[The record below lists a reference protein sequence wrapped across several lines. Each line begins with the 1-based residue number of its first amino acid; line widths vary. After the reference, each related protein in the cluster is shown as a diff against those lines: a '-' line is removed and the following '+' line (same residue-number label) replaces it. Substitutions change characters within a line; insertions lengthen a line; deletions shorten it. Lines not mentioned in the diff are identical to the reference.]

1 MPKPVYLLGRQ
12 QHRRVNAPEAVFN
25 RLIPRLFNTMFLLGS
40 RVPFIT
46 LDFVRQISLESFLG
60 IWFGICLCLAIPWFL
75 SAHSGRIRLSLA
87 PSMAMY
93 IAALMLKETF
103 I

>member
-1 MPKPVYLLGRQ
+1 MIQTMKHDSRPPLLCCIGKLAIASWLMTNTMYLLAS
-12 QHRRVNAPEAVFN
+12 H
-25 RLIPRLFNTMFLLGS
+25 
-40 RVPFIT
+40 VPFVT

-75 SAHSGRIRLSLA
+75 SAHSGRIRLSLT

>member
-1 MPKPVYLLGRQ
+1 MMNFKRLYPWLTAYGGGLARLAIASWLLT
-12 QHRRVNAPEAVFN
+12 
-25 RLIPRLFNTMFLLGS
+25 NTMFLLGS
-40 RVPFIT
+40 RVSFIT

>member
-1 MPKPVYLLGRQ
+1 MIQTMKHDSRPPLLCCIGKLAIASWLMTNTMYLLSS
-12 QHRRVNAPEAVFN
+12 H
-25 RLIPRLFNTMFLLGS
+25 
-40 RVPFIT
+40 VPFVT

-60 IWFGICLCLAIPWFL
+60 IWSGICLCLAIPWFL